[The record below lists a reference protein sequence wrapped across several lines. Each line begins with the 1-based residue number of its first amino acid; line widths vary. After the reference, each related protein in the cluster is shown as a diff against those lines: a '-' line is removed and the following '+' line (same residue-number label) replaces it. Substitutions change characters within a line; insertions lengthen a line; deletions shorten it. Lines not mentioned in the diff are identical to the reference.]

1 MAEKEK
7 AMATVTIVG
16 AGVMGTATAYPLADN
31 GHDVRLV
38 GTHLDDDVITSCRE
52 NRFHPR
58 LKRTLPPAVRPYYLG
73 ELAEAMAGAD
83 IIVSGVS
90 SPGAHWI
97 GQTIG
102 PYLHPGQAL
111 VSVTKGLEAAP
122 NGDLI
127 ILPDVLYTELPAGI
141 RDQVGVAAIG
151 GPCIAGELA
160 GRRGHSCVY
169 FGSRDLALAERLAA
183 VFRTGY
189 YHVWTTA
196 DLLGLEYGVAFK
208 NAYALGVGLAGG
220 FLQKAGGADPAG
232 AFMHN
237 TAAALFAQCCV
248 EIDHLLAM
256 AGAARDLAFSLP
268 GAGDLYV
275 TCQGGRSVRTGNL
288 LGVGYSY
295 AEARE
300 VMAGETLEAVLLIQT
315 LSVALPKLTA
325 RGVLQPDALPLM
337 RALVDVVVRG
347 QPVDLPWH
355 RFFGGA

>member
-1 MAEKEK
+1 MAV
-7 AMATVTIVG
+7 VTIVG
-16 AGVMGTATAYPLADN
+16 AGVMGTAIAYPLADN

-38 GTHLDDDVITSCRE
+38 GTHLDADIITSCRE
-52 NRFHPR
+52 DHFHPR
-58 LKRTLPPAVRPYYLG
+58 LKRALPARIRPYYLE
-73 ELAEAMAGAD
+73 ELAEAMSDAD
-83 IIVSGVS
+83 IVVSGVS

-97 GQTIG
+97 GQAIG
-102 PYLHPGQAL
+102 PYLRPGLAI
-111 VSVTKGLEAAP
+111 VGVTKGLEAAP

-127 ILPDVLYTELPAGI
+127 ILPDVLRDELPTGI
-141 RDQVGVAAIG
+141 RAQVGIAAIG

-169 FGSRDLALAERLAA
+169 FGSRDRALAERLAA

-196 DLLGLEYGVAFK
+196 DLVGLEYGVAFK

-220 FLQKAGGADPAG
+220 FLQKSGGPDPAG
-232 AFMHN
+232 AYMHN

-248 EIDHLLAM
+248 EIDRLLLM
-256 AGAARDLAFSLP
+256 AGATGDLALSLP

-275 TCQGGRSVRTGNL
+275 TAQGGRSVRTGNL

-300 VMAGETLEAVLLIQT
+300 VMAGETLEAVMLIQT
-315 LSVALPKLTA
+315 MGVALPKLTA
-325 RGVLQPDALPLM
+325 RGLLQPEDLPLM

-347 QPVDLPWH
+347 RPVDLPWD
-355 RFFGGA
+355 RFFGGQSRV